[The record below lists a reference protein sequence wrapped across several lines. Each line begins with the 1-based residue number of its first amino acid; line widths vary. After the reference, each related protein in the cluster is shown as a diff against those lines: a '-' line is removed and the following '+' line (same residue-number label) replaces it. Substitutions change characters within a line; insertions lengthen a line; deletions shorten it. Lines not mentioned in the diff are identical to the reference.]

1 MHPLLFRKNKEGYM
15 YNISF
20 EQIISKK
27 AGVSELNVNYIN
39 IAFIKCKICY
49 DTFLNEVLRK
59 I

>member
-1 MHPLLFRKNKEGYM
+1 MHSLLFQKNKRALIM

-39 IAFIKCKICY
+39 IAFTKCKICY
-49 DTFLNEVLRK
+49 DTF
-59 I
+59 